1 VLLGG
6 RNAVIYGASGPVG
19 GAVARAFAREGAR
32 VFLTGRTA
40 ARLDPVANEIT
51 AAGGHAETAEVD
63 ALDDRSVDGHI
74 ERVVDQVGCVDI
86 SFNAIGHGDLH
97 GMPLLDMPYE
107 DFMRPVVTA
116 VRSQF
121 LTARAVARHMVGRG
135 RGVIM
140 AITATTARKAIPEV
154 GGTGV
159 AFDAI
164 ESLCRQWACE
174 LGPRGVRVVWL
185 LTTGLPEALADVEV
199 QPEYGRGLGRGMTR
213 EELIGWMRD
222 QTMLKRLTSLRDVG
236 NAAALL
242 ASDLSGAT
250 TGTGFNLTCGSIPG

>member
-1 VLLGG
+1 VLLQGK
-6 RNAVIYGASGPVG
+6 NAVIYGASGSVG
-19 GAVARAFAREGAR
+19 GAVSRAFAREGAR

-40 ARLDPVANEIT
+40 ERLDRVAEEIG
-51 AAGGHAETAEVD
+51 AEGGSAETAVVD
-63 ALDDRSVDGHI
+63 ALDETAVDGHI
-74 ERVVDQVGCVDI
+74 DRVVGQVGCVDI
-86 SFNAIGHGDLH
+86 SFNAIGHSDVH
-97 GMPLLDMPYE
+97 GAPLLDMPYE
-107 DFMRPVVTA
+107 TFMRPVLDA

-121 LTARAVARHMVGRG
+121 LTARAAARHMVDRG
-135 RGVIM
+135 HGVIM

-159 AFDAI
+159 AFDAL

-213 EELIGWMRD
+213 AELIEWMGD
-222 QTMLKRLTSLRDVG
+222 QTMLKRLTTLREVG
-236 NAAALL
+236 SAAALL
-242 ASDLSGAT
+242 ASDLASAT

>member
-1 VLLGG
+1 VLLRG
-6 RNAVIYGASGPVG
+6 RNAVIYGAGGPVG

-32 VFLTGRTA
+32 VYLTGRTA
-40 ARLDPVANEIT
+40 SRLAPLADEI
-51 AAGGHAETAEVD
+51 AAGGGYAETASVD
-63 ALDDRSVDGHI
+63 ALDERSVDEHI
-74 ERVVDQVGCVDI
+74 HRVVRRAGCVDI
-86 SFNAIGHGDLH
+86 SFNAIAHGDVH
-97 GMPLLDMPYE
+97 GTPLLDLPYE
-107 DFMRPVVTA
+107 DFVRPVVTA

-121 LTARAVARHMVGRG
+121 LTARAAARHMVEQG

-140 AITATTARKAIPEV
+140 AITATTSRKAIPEV

-185 LTTGLPEALADVEV
+185 LTTGLPEALADVDE

-213 EELIGWMRD
+213 EELVEWMRD
-222 QTMLKRLTSLRDVG
+222 QTMLKRLTTLRDVG
-236 NAAALL
+236 DAAALL
-242 ASDLSGAT
+242 ASDLAGAT
-250 TGTGFNLTCGSIPG
+250 TGTGFNLTCGMIPG

>member
-1 VLLGG
+1 LGG
-6 RNAVIYGASGPVG
+6 RNAVIYGASGSVG

-40 ARLDPVANEIT
+40 GRLGAIAEEIT
-51 AAGGHAETAEVD
+51 SAGGYAETAEVD
-63 ALDDRSVDGHI
+63 ALDDGSVDRHI
-74 ERVVDQVGCVDI
+74 DRVVDQVGCIDV
-86 SFNAIGHGDLH
+86 SFNAIGHGDIH

-107 DFMRPVVTA
+107 DFERPVVNA
-116 VRSQF
+116 IRSQF
-121 LTARAVARHMVGRG
+121 LTARAAARHMIERG

-185 LTTGLPEALADVEV
+185 LTTGLPEGLADVPEF
-199 QPEYGRGLGRGMTR
+199 PEYGRGLGRGMTR
-213 EELIGWMRD
+213 DELVEWMGD

-242 ASDLSGAT
+242 ASDLAGAT
-250 TGTGFNLTCGSIPG
+250 TGAGFNITCGSIPG